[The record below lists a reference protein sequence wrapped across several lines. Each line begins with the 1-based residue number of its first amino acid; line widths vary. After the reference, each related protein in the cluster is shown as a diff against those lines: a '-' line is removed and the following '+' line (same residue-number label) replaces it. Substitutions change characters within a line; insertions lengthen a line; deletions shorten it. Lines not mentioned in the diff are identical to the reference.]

1 MSAGKSP
8 WLFSTDVPRAARVS
22 AQHGREGYQTASWEL
37 PCLSRP
43 SPGGHTPSFLLYHL
57 GDPGRSGHFGRD
69 LRRRGQYQGVPIA
82 GCCFEGWCPSPPSCL
97 TLQGARRHPDHQT
110 FKGTERESRQRET
123 KGFRDDNVQEAE
135 GNLKKKKELN
145 LQGEKLVHPNHETSL
160 ECNTNDSENHSQDLT
175 RSPRPTFMES
185 IRWNRPSPKQDCTV
199 LAHLFLQRAV
209 QKVASEPLLVL

>member
-1 MSAGKSP
+1 MPPCRRLPSLVSAGKSP

-57 GDPGRSGHFGRD
+57 GDPGHSGHFGRD

-97 TLQGARRHPDHQT
+97 TLQDARRHPDHQT
-110 FKGTERESRQRET
+110 FKGTKREQTKRNEGIQRQQYAGSRR
-123 KGFRDDNVQEAE
+123 K
-135 GNLKKKKELN
+135 LKKKKGTKSSGRE
-145 LQGEKLVHPNHETSL
+145 VSL
-160 ECNTNDSENHSQDLT
+160 SQ
-175 RSPRPTFMES
+175 P
-185 IRWNRPSPKQDCTV
+185 
-199 LAHLFLQRAV
+199 
-209 QKVASEPLLVL
+209 

>member
-1 MSAGKSP
+1 M
-8 WLFSTDVPRAARVS
+8 
-22 AQHGREGYQTASWEL
+22 
-37 PCLSRP
+37 
-43 SPGGHTPSFLLYHL
+43 L
-57 GDPGRSGHFGRD
+57 GAV
-69 LRRRGQYQGVPIA
+69 LKAGVPHHL
-82 GCCFEGWCPSPPSCL
+82 PVSPFRVHAD
-97 TLQGARRHPDHQT
+97 TQTTRHSREQ
-110 FKGTERESRQRET
+110 RESRQRET

-145 LQGEKLVHPNHETSL
+145 LQGEKLVYPNHETSL

-209 QKVASEPLLVL
+209 QKVASETLLVL